1 MAFLKCLFRRMRSHG
16 HVSYFIRIAG
26 NTVPRPGRLGSPG
39 NDHVSSMQIIKS
51 GRHHFNGQLEK
62 IIVTCRGLSILIW
75 KNTG

>member
-26 NTVPRPGRLGSPG
+26 NSVSGSGRLGSPG
-39 NDHVSSMQIIKS
+39 NDHVSNMQIIKS

-62 IIVTCRGLSILIW
+62 L
-75 KNTG
+75 